1 MRQLLMAAVDMPLE
15 YEQDGRDGALATLLL
30 HEAGPAATL
39 AVAHPAAR
47 RSSAGRA
54 MPRLLQHPDAHD
66 SAQRW
71 APRLYMSIRTFS
83 RFFRAQTGLPF
94 SQWRQRA
101 CVVLALALLAEGRSV
116 TQVAMEMGYD
126 SSAAFSTMFRRVLGQ
141 APSSYL
147 TEDGRDG

>member
-1 MRQLLMAAVDMPLE
+1 
-15 YEQDGRDGALATLLL
+15 
-30 HEAGPAATL
+30 
-39 AVAHPAAR
+39 
-47 RSSAGRA
+47 
-54 MPRLLQHPDAHD
+54 
-66 SAQRW
+66 W

>member
-30 HEAGPAATL
+30 HELARLQPLPLHIPLPAD
-39 AVAHPAAR
+39 
-47 RSSAGRA
+47 
-54 MPRLLQHPDAHD
+54 PRLGELCHAFAAPRRPRLRA
-66 SAQRW
+66 AW